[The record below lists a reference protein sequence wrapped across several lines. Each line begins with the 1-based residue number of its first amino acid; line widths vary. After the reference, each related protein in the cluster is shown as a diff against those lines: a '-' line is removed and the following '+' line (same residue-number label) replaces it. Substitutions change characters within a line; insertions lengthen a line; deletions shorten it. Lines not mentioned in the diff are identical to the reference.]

1 MIVKKV
7 LIIVLLFILIGAC
20 CQNKKEAIEVNKKQ
34 NEEEFTSVIL
44 KHFSAVENKD
54 LEALKLTMSPKGNM
68 ELIQPG
74 IEIINSVDGF
84 LEFHKN
90 FFSIPNWT
98 IKFKLISK
106 NVGTRIGVVTSEVI
120 YKEPERNGKPY
131 SNKLVVTY
139 TLEKIEN
146 VWYIIKDHASSIEKK

>member
-1 MIVKKV
+1 MIVKKI

-20 CQNKKEAIEVNKKQ
+20 SQNKKEVMEVNKKQ
-34 NEEEFTSVIL
+34 NVEEFTSVIL

-90 FFSIPNWT
+90 LFSIPNWT

-120 YKEPERNGKPY
+120 YKEPERNSKPY
-131 SNKLVVTY
+131 SNRLVVTY
-139 TLEKIEN
+139 TLEKTEN